1 MHSVSHIILKT
12 PDFDGDF
19 VQILKKLK
27 NPLIYGTLLLT
38 ASGIL
43 GKIIGFFYRIF
54 LSRTI
59 GAEGL
64 GIYQLIFPISTIFF
78 AITVSGLSTALSK
91 FIAEYQIRDP
101 FSPKRF
107 LRFALLASGALSL
120 GSMLILFRFSTFIA
134 NTILLEPRCEPLIPI
149 LALSIPLA
157 SVHSCIH
164 GYYYGRKKAAIP
176 AVSSFIEQ
184 FVRVIFVF
192 VIYQIR
198 LEQGKPI
205 DASIAVWGLV
215 FGEAG
220 AFLFCI
226 TSLMLSK
233 KEEAASTGFR
243 VSSPGFK
250 LLTYSVPLSMNRLA
264 LTLFAS
270 FESIL
275 IPSRLC
281 LFGYSQSDALSL
293 YGVLT
298 GMALSVVTLH
308 SVFTNSVFVMILPA
322 ISEADSQNDSGK
334 IRKTISQ
341 TIFTCLLLGSL
352 CTGGLLFTGK
362 WIGSFLFGN
371 SLAGK
376 FICMLSFICP
386 FLFLSSILSSIM
398 HGLGMP
404 GYPFLLNLLGILV
417 RICFVFF
424 GIPLHGLKA
433 YLIGMLLSQVLTSM
447 LSVYILWKKRLKQNA
462 F

>member
-233 KEEAASTGFR
+233 KEE
-243 VSSPGFK
+243 
-250 LLTYSVPLSMNRLA
+250 
-264 LTLFAS
+264 
-270 FESIL
+270 
-275 IPSRLC
+275 
-281 LFGYSQSDALSL
+281 
-293 YGVLT
+293 
-298 GMALSVVTLH
+298 
-308 SVFTNSVFVMILPA
+308 
-322 ISEADSQNDSGK
+322 
-334 IRKTISQ
+334 
-341 TIFTCLLLGSL
+341 
-352 CTGGLLFTGK
+352 
-362 WIGSFLFGN
+362 IGR
-371 SLAGK
+371 A
-376 FICMLSFICP
+376 
-386 FLFLSSILSSIM
+386 
-398 HGLGMP
+398 H
-404 GYPFLLNLLGILV
+404 V
-417 RICFVFF
+417 
-424 GIPLHGLKA
+424 
-433 YLIGMLLSQVLTSM
+433 
-447 LSVYILWKKRLKQNA
+447 
-462 F
+462 

>member
-1 MHSVSHIILKT
+1 M
-12 PDFDGDF
+12 
-19 VQILKKLK
+19 QILKKIK
-27 NPLIYGTLLLT
+27 NPLIFGTLLLT
-38 ASGIL
+38 VSGIL

-78 AITVSGLSTALSK
+78 AITVSGLGTALSK
-91 FIAEYQIRDP
+91 FVAEYQMRDP
-101 FSPKRF
+101 SSPKRF
-107 LRFALLASGALSL
+107 LRFALLTSGVLSL
-120 GSMLILFRFSTFIA
+120 ASMLILFRYSGFIA
-134 NTILLEPRCEPLIPI
+134 ENILLEPRCKPLIPI

-176 AVSSFIEQ
+176 AVSSLIEQ
-184 FVRVIFVF
+184 SVRVIFVF
-192 VIYQIR
+192 IIYQIQ
-198 LEQGKPI
+198 LEQGKTI

-220 AFLFCI
+220 AFLFCV
-226 TSLMLSK
+226 TSLLFSK
-233 KEEAASTGFR
+233 KEKTVSTGFR
-243 VSSPGFK
+243 VSSPGLK
-250 LLTYSVPLSMNRLA
+250 LFTYSIPLSMNRLA

-298 GMALSVVTLH
+298 GMALSVVTLPT
-308 SVFTNSVFVMILPA
+308 VFTNSVSVMILPA
-322 ISEADSQNDSGK
+322 ISEADSQNDNAK
-334 IRKTISQ
+334 IKRVIYQ
-341 TIFTCLLLGSL
+341 TIFTCLFLGSL
-352 CTGGLLFTGK
+352 CTGGLLLTGK

-398 HGLGMP
+398 HGLDMP
-404 GYPFLLNLLGILV
+404 GYPFVLNLLGNFV

-424 GIPLHGLKA
+424 GVPRFGLQA
-433 YLIGMLLSQVLTSM
+433 YLMGMLLSQLSVSM
-447 LSVYILWKKRLKQNA
+447 LSVWILWKKRLRQTSSISDVN